1 MINKNKKRLNYLKCG
16 LILTL
21 GITLFGK
28 IEKVEAANHSEGHVE
43 ETQRITLSRQ
53 KNEAFINRFA
63 GTASQIAQENGL
75 YASVMIA
82 QAILESD
89 FGNSVLAS
97 APHHNLF
104 GIKGAYNSGTTVMTT
119 NEFIENEWV
128 VRQEYFRSYPSYY
141 ASLLNN
147 ARLLRNGN
155 TWNATYYQGTWL
167 ENTRNYT
174 DATAWLEN
182 RYATDPTYGSKL
194 NSLIERYN
202 LTQYDSVKT
211 GAQQS
216 QPVQTLSETS
226 SSIHTVGAGDTLFN
240 IAQRYPL
247 SVSELR
253 DINGLTTNT
262 IQIGQRLNVST
273 SKPISYTQSH
283 IVEAGDTLYNIA
295 NRYDVSVVNLKATNQ
310 LGSNN
315 IRIGQRLQI
324 DTTTTSNAG
333 TKTHIVQA
341 GDTLYNI
348 ARRYQTTV
356 SDLQAKNNLMSHTI
370 RLGQALNY

>member
-21 GITLFGK
+21 GLTLFGK
-28 IEKVEAANHSEGHVE
+28 IEQVEAAKHSEGHLE
-43 ETQRITLSRQ
+43 ETQSIASSRQ
-53 KNEAFINRFA
+53 RNEAFINRFA

-104 GIKGAYNSGTTVMTT
+104 GIKGAYNRGTTVMTT
-119 NEFIENEWV
+119 NEFLDNEWV

-147 ARLLRNGN
+147 ARLLRDGN
-155 TWNATYYQGTWL
+155 AWNATYYQGTWL

-182 RYATDPTYGSKL
+182 RYATDPNYGSKL

-202 LTQYDSVKT
+202 LTQYDSTK
-211 GAQQS
+211 
-216 QPVQTLSETS
+216 PNVQIIQLHYS
-226 SSIHTVGAGDTLFN
+226 LF
-240 IAQRYPL
+240 
-247 SVSELR
+247 
-253 DINGLTTNT
+253 GL
-262 IQIGQRLNVST
+262 
-273 SKPISYTQSH
+273 ISNS
-283 IVEAGDTLYNIA
+283 
-295 NRYDVSVVNLKATNQ
+295 
-310 LGSNN
+310 
-315 IRIGQRLQI
+315 
-324 DTTTTSNAG
+324 
-333 TKTHIVQA
+333 
-341 GDTLYNI
+341 
-348 ARRYQTTV
+348 
-356 SDLQAKNNLMSHTI
+356 
-370 RLGQALNY
+370 